1 MALLT
6 RSPVGHGGW
15 RRWTAPTRV
24 GAARRLLDVTLG
36 ATLLAVALPVLV
48 LAAVL
53 VLVADGRPVLYRQ
66 WRVGEGGR
74 PFQLLKLRTMRA
86 GDGPGVT
93 ASGDP
98 RVTRVGALLRRLS
111 VDELPQLWHVVAG
124 QMTLVGPRPE
134 SVQLARRY
142 PAAWRSALDPRPG
155 LTGPTQL
162 CFRESSAIPPP
173 GWGVEDWYLQVLL
186 PLRAAC
192 DQEYLRRPTLPR
204 TVGYL
209 GRTALLV
216 AGLAHYERPVAP
228 PEAGEADRPSAA
240 QPAKN

>member
-15 RRWTAPTRV
+15 RRRTAPTRV
-24 GAARRLLDVTLG
+24 GAARRLLDVALG
-36 ATLLAVALPVLV
+36 GTLLVLALPVLA

-53 VLVADGRPVLYRQ
+53 VLATDGRPVLYRQ

-74 PFQLLKLRTMRA
+74 PFRLLKLRTMRP
-86 GDGPGVT
+86 GHGPGVT

-98 RVTRVGALLRRLS
+98 RVTPLGAVLRRLS
-111 VDELPQLWHVVAG
+111 LDELPQLWHVVAG

-134 SVQLARRY
+134 SVALAGRY
-142 PAAWRSALDPRPG
+142 PPTWRSALDPRPG

-162 CFRESSAIPPP
+162 SFREGSAIPPP
-173 GWGVEDWYLQVLL
+173 GWGVEEWYLEVLV
-186 PLRAAC
+186 PLRASC
-192 DQEYLRRPTLPR
+192 DQEYLRRPTLAR
-204 TVGYL
+204 TFLYL

-216 AGLAHYERPVAP
+216 AGVADYARPVA
-228 PEAGEADRPSAA
+228 
-240 QPAKN
+240 AKN